1 MCYTLTHIVTVKG
14 RMKDRARTA
23 RIGVSVTPALKAAL
37 EAEAWEEQR
46 TLSDYIHGLLE
57 RRGKWA
63 RTVGT
68 AGGYDIGGPAPGA
81 KENT

>member
-1 MCYTLTHIVTVKG
+1 VARATTPRGEKISFTVTAA
-14 RMKDRARTA
+14 MKA
-23 RIGVSVTPALKAAL
+23 SL

-46 TLSDYIHGLLE
+46 SLADYIRGLLE

-68 AGGYDIGGPAPGA
+68 AGGYDIQAPETA
-81 KENT
+81 KRVK